1 MKQRRKETK
10 TEGSLTSPAGKVLA
24 RAFDLSA
31 NLATATV
38 YSIPERQR
46 IVEQLQLVLRY
57 FYVHLERKKSI
68 YGFDPVRALDLMAGS
83 IETLSDSEF
92 HQSIAQLITRVR
104 DRHLAFYGKTPFGI
118 SASLGFLIERCWD
131 GEDVRY
137 VVTKIDRKLTPKPK
151 RLQPGA
157 FVSHWNGVPIERF
170 VRLNANFFDG
180 GNEAASLA
188 RSLAYL
194 TTRPLNQFGPP
205 LEEWVDLRFELKGI
219 TSEERFI
226 WKGFDA
232 TQAPLTPSL
241 GRNMVGFG
249 GDFNLL
255 QLQHARRVQF
265 VPQSFDA
272 PAAPTGVA
280 RELGVPDI
288 IGQDLNNGQL
298 EYGSVT
304 TEHGKFAYLRL
315 WGFHV
320 DNVDDVLHAFVA
332 AFPNLPRNG
341 LILDIRGNTGGYIAA
356 GERLLQLFTPR
367 RITPARFQFRVTP
380 ATRTMAGATSD
391 FRAWSQA
398 FKEAF
403 ATGELYTQGY
413 PIEGTDDDANKV
425 GQRYFGPVVIVTD
438 ALAFST
444 ADIVVAGFI
453 DHEIGQV
460 ICLDKNTAAAGGNNW
475 PWPILRLLNPD
486 FTLDPKLKPQFD
498 KGILSPDVYDAFNRE
513 GVSLSDK
520 ATLYADGSDSDGL
533 IWQIKDGT
541 VSQIVRY
548 APDLNDSLLVY
559 LDQGRHGL
567 ADLPVG
573 VKVSFTIRRCVR
585 TGRNEGKLLEDLG
598 IEPSVGIEPNVVV
611 YPMTLRDIME
621 ENQDLITRA
630 SLELTRMPLYDLKIE
645 VLPEGGEYR
654 LSCQTVNLAS
664 VEVYS
669 DQRYLA
675 GGPASNEVPTA
686 IAVPG
691 GFHSVVVKGLKD
703 DAIVARAII
712 NLPK

>member
-1 MKQRRKETK
+1 
-10 TEGSLTSPAGKVLA
+10 
-24 RAFDLSA
+24 
-31 NLATATV
+31 
-38 YSIPERQR
+38 
-46 IVEQLQLVLRY
+46 
-57 FYVHLERKKSI
+57 
-68 YGFDPVRALDLMAGS
+68 
-83 IETLSDSEF
+83 
-92 HQSIAQLITRVR
+92 
-104 DRHLAFYGKTPFGI
+104 
-118 SASLGFLIERCWD
+118 
-131 GEDVRY
+131 
-137 VVTKIDRKLTPKPK
+137 
-151 RLQPGA
+151 
-157 FVSHWNGVPIERF
+157 
-170 VRLNANFFDG
+170 
-180 GNEAASLA
+180 
-188 RSLAYL
+188 
-194 TTRPLNQFGPP
+194 
-205 LEEWVDLRFELKGI
+205 
-219 TSEERFI
+219 
-226 WKGFDA
+226 
-232 TQAPLTPSL
+232 
-241 GRNMVGFG
+241 
-249 GDFNLL
+249 
-255 QLQHARRVQF
+255 
-265 VPQSFDA
+265 
-272 PAAPTGVA
+272 
-280 RELGVPDI
+280 
-288 IGQDLNNGQL
+288 
-298 EYGSVT
+298 
-304 TEHGKFAYLRL
+304 
-315 WGFHV
+315 
-320 DNVDDVLHAFVA
+320 
-332 AFPNLPRNG
+332 
-341 LILDIRGNTGGYIAA
+341 
-356 GERLLQLFTPR
+356 
-367 RITPARFQFRVTP
+367 
-380 ATRTMAGATSD
+380 
-391 FRAWSQA
+391 
-398 FKEAF
+398 
-403 ATGELYTQGY
+403 
-413 PIEGTDDDANKV
+413 
-425 GQRYFGPVVIVTD
+425 
-438 ALAFST
+438 
-444 ADIVVAGFI
+444 
-453 DHEIGQV
+453 
-460 ICLDKNTAAAGGNNW
+460 
-475 PWPILRLLNPD
+475 
-486 FTLDPKLKPQFD
+486 LDPKLKPQFE